1 MKYIVTL
8 NGNKYEVEVEK
19 GTATAVFAGK
29 EEQVAKTKTN
39 EPKVEKQL
47 VSLSQ
52 ANAQTPN
59 ATTGEGEMVA
69 APMPGLLIKVNCS
82 AGMKVKAGD
91 VLFVFEAMKMENEIT
106 SPKDGTVTAVYT
118 AEKTQIQT
126 GTALCSIA

>member
-8 NGNKYEVEVEK
+8 NGKQYEVEVEK
-19 GTATAVFAGK
+19 GKATAVYTGK
-29 EEQVAKTKTN
+29 AEPVDTSKPSVIQQSVLPKQEKTQP
-39 EPKVEKQL
+39 EPVLK
-47 VSLSQ
+47 
-52 ANAQTPN
+52 
-59 ATTGEGEMVA
+59 GEGETVT
-69 APMPGLLIKVNCS
+69 APMPGVLLKVNCK

-106 SPKDGTVTAVYT
+106 SPKDGTVTAVYA